1 MRIIFLIGCALLPQL
16 AFSQSSEKKSVVI
29 GSMSSHPN
37 ALLVLNPPNNDQ
49 GILLPQLTSA
59 QRQSIAPH
67 SPDDDGLIVFDTDDK
82 AFYFWKQN
90 QWTKVLGN
98 DAPHQTVQFDPVSNQ
113 LSLTLGGGQASLS
126 SLKEI
131 PSTTGQGGKYV
142 TTDGTSIKWSALP
155 SLAGDVTGTL
165 ASSKVTKLQGI
176 AISTTTPTD
185 QQILKYDN
193 ASGKWTPATI
203 AGASTFV
210 AFKAAQNSNQPV
222 GGTTMIVWDN
232 ELYDDGGNFN
242 ANQFKAPSPGLYH
255 FDVLI
260 TIQNLD
266 NDDTAIGILRVNAT
280 DVQHAQYSAGPRNN
294 NTSVHFSTDIKLA
307 INDVVSVWIDI
318 QGGRPGPGPGG
329 TFVTQGGTIS
339 TQFSGRKIY

>member
-1 MRIIFLIGCALLPQL
+1 MRIIFLIGYVLLTQL

-67 SPDDDGLIVFDTDDK
+67 SPGDDGLIVFDTDDK

-98 DAPHQTVQFDPVSNQ
+98 DAPHQVVQFDPASNQ
-113 LSLTLGGGQASLS
+113 LSLTLGGGQVNLT

-131 PSTTGQGGKYV
+131 PPTAGQAGKFI
-142 TTDGTSIKWSALP
+142 TTDGTTVKWSALP
-155 SLAGDVTGTL
+155 SFAGDVTGTWT
-165 ASSKVTKLQGI
+165 SSKVTKLQGI
-176 AISTTTPTD
+176 AISTTAPTD

-203 AGASTFV
+203 PGTAEAI
-210 AFKAAQNSNQPV
+210 AFKAAQNSNQAV

-232 ELYDDGGNFN
+232 ELYDDGGNFS

-255 FDVLI
+255 FDVSV

-266 NDDTAIGILRVNAT
+266 NDDTAMGILRVNAT
-280 DVQHAQYSAGPRNN
+280 DVQHARYNSGARSSD
-294 NTSVHFSTDIKLA
+294 TSVLISTDIKLKT
-307 INDVVSVWIDI
+307 NDVVTVWIDI
-318 QGGRPGPGPGG
+318 DGGRPGPGPGG
-329 TFVTQGGTIS
+329 TFLTQGGTLS